1 MENPTGKDPSLE
13 DSDKYKIQEFIKNE
27 FSIEIEETKE
37 GKQTFYVKSEE
48 FFQKIVKS
56 LKDFADYFKFKFKKI
71 FSRKDTEERHYK
83 LSKKIF
89 KQHERLEKEMKSL
102 EDSLNKT
109 HELTSQIKEDTS
121 KIIVDVEW
129 VHILIERQMMLI
141 KDVETHMK
149 DNLGSDWNQLKSKW
163 EEYKVGDISRGDFV
177 KLALKKLGKRFLGIF
192 VSTS

>member
-1 MENPTGKDPSLE
+1 
-13 DSDKYKIQEFIKNE
+13 
-27 FSIEIEETKE
+27 
-37 GKQTFYVKSEE
+37 
-48 FFQKIVKS
+48 
-56 LKDFADYFKFKFKKI
+56 
-71 FSRKDTEERHYK
+71 
-83 LSKKIF
+83 
-89 KQHERLEKEMKSL
+89 MKSL